1 VFEYPNLSHP
11 TPPQSAKPTA
21 NKAIPPMF
29 LPISVTRAAAADED
43 DAAAEPVV
51 DDVVDI
57 LVLLMGAVP
66 GVELEAA
73 VKESRL
79 VHEAVKPV
87 ALVQAL
93 PSVVFLRHG
102 RALERILNGLVSC
115 DDTQLKTYD
124 PVTKFTGAH

>member
-1 VFEYPNLSHP
+1 
-11 TPPQSAKPTA
+11 
-21 NKAIPPMF
+21 MF